1 MPVQPTA
8 AASQFRTLEETSG
21 VTLAPD
27 AVLKPDAVKL
37 NGGVLTVQNAE
48 LAQLI
53 HSKLAAASQ
62 LAAKQAAPAAAD
74 ADVSVSVK
82 VHF

>member
-8 AASQFRTLEETSG
+8 AASHFRTLEETSA
-21 VTLAPD
+21 VSVAPD
-27 AVLKPDAVKL
+27 AVLKPDAVKV

-62 LAAKQAAPAAAD
+62 LAAGRVAAD
-74 ADVSVSVK
+74 TDVSVSVK